1 MTIRKRMVLPLA
13 LAMSAVV
20 VMVVASMANAG
31 HVRPKSASP
40 LVVSL
45 VPGFNACTAPN
56 RQHGPPLAFP
66 SCNPPVQS
74 TTFTTMGEPTANGA
88 PANFTGFV
96 KLKVQVGAPGPPEDS
111 DVLITSTI
119 TDVRC
124 AGATTTCGAAN
135 AASGAD
141 YTGSLQGTATIRIS
155 DHWNAVAAGGG
166 PDPATVVDIP
176 FPVSTAC
183 AGTAAT
189 NVGSTCTANTSANA
203 TVPEAVKD
211 GKRAVVEVGQIQI
224 NDGGVDGNP
233 ATTPNGVLA
242 RQGIFIP

>member
-1 MTIRKRMVLPLA
+1 MALRVRYVLPLT
-13 LAMSAVV
+13 LAVAASFLL
-20 VMVVASMANAG
+20 VASQLANAG

-40 LVVSL
+40 FVVSL
-45 VPGFNACTAPN
+45 VPAFNACTAAN

-74 TTFTTMGEPTANGA
+74 SNSITVGEPTNNGA
-88 PANFTGFV
+88 PANSTGFV

-111 DVLITSTI
+111 DVIIESTG

-124 AGATTTCGAAN
+124 RPGTTACGSAN
-135 AASGAD
+135 AAGGPD
-141 YTGSLQGTATIRIS
+141 YTGGLQGTATIRIS

-176 FPVSTAC
+176 FPVETTCSA
-183 AGTAAT
+183 TAAT
-189 NVGSTCTANTSANA
+189 NIGGTCSVTTSANA
-203 TVPEAVKD
+203 TVPQAVKD
-211 GKRAVVEVGQIQI
+211 GKRAVVEIGQIII
-224 NDGGVDGNP
+224 NDGGVDGVT
-233 ATTPNGVLA
+233 ATAPNGVFA